1 MTTQEILDLQA
12 SIDQS
17 TLRRA
22 SELSMADKFRLG
34 ADLFDDSIRWL
45 KQIIRAE
52 QPNLCEDQ
60 VDQEID
66 RRRAIKRQM
75 DEQGL
80 YRVYSEGVPIGEI

>member
-52 QPNLCEDQ
+52 QPNLSEDQ

>member
-52 QPNLCEDQ
+52 QPNLSDDQ

>member
-1 MTTQEILDLQA
+1 
-12 SIDQS
+12 
-17 TLRRA
+17 
-22 SELSMADKFRLG
+22 MADKFRLG

-52 QPNLCEDQ
+52 QPNLSDDQ